1 MLLLGEIVIMHL
13 LLLGFFVDIVGEFDN
28 VYANN
33 YLVGW

>member
-13 LLLGFFVDIVGEFDN
+13 LLLGFFVYIVGEFDN

>member
-13 LLLGFFVDIVGEFDN
+13 LLLGFFVCVIGEFDN